1 MNKNAENYKKAI
13 DQIHIDE
20 DLKEKVLENT
30 KGKTKSRKP
39 IYYLSYAA
47 SFAVI
52 AIVAVVGIRTNF
64 LKDFNKNLS
73 KEKLDLSKGSEIVKE
88 NKEELLA
95 KANIKRFSSMEELR
109 ETLEDAA
116 ENQTYVTNGVAFE
129 DSVATAEST
138 LSQAEKTNSTK
149 GSEVAELEDT
159 GLENYSKTNN
169 QVENVDEADI
179 VKTDGKYIYYCQNL
193 RVYIYDNDLNLM
205 ATLDYEDGFAPR
217 HIFINGDKLVVLGN
231 NDGFNISYYEKL
243 QNSEN
248 SSGTIAREKIKSI
261 ARIYDLTDIE
271 SPELDREIS
280 VDGRYNEARM
290 IENNVYFV
298 TTYGINIYGLKQ
310 LEDSEILPSYND
322 TLVSDEDITIEPTDI
337 AHFENVDDGNYSI
350 VAGFNLDKNEEVNIE
365 TFLGHGG
372 EIYVSENNLYV
383 VSMNYDDY
391 GYPKDS
397 TIYKFALKDGTVLAL
412 GSTIVEGQV
421 NSQFSIDEY
430 NGDLR
435 IATTVYDMDDSEEE
449 QNNRFIEVVKVPE
462 YHTRLT
468 IFNKDLE
475 KIGEIENLIE
485 NEKVYGVR
493 FIGEVGYI
501 VTFESVDPLWVIDLS
516 DPSNPVVRGELEI
529 PGYSIYLHPWDNTHI
544 IGIGYNVKDNR
555 YEGGVT
561 NDTLKLSMF
570 DISDLNNPKEIFNIS
585 LPDELF
591 SSITSDHK
599 LLFINKERNLIGF
612 PVYSFNDKGLSD
624 GLILFNVDLENN
636 KFNEIDD
643 LVVDLEDTRH
653 NTNANARF
661 IYIND
666 YIYGL
671 LWNKIKKID
680 IDTFK
685 KVKEAP
691 VPSESKL
698 EKYYEYF
705 NSYVID

>member
-271 SPELDREIS
+271 NPELDREIS

-435 IATTVYDMDDSEEE
+435 IATTVYDRDDSEEE